1 MSPRNVLIAA
11 MSSKP
16 LISRTMPQYCQCRS
30 GAGIAAIISDQ
41 VKKVY
46 DGKQPKQAGINFED
60 LPLVII
66 SSHIC
71 PYSSDIYVSLYG
83 HAVYNLFIISDPNC
97 QGFFPVHRDRV
108 REAFFPKL
116 WPVQQFLISRLY
128 P

>member
-1 MSPRNVLIAA
+1 MSLRNVLIAVT
-11 MSSKP
+11 SLLP
-16 LISRTMPQYCQCRS
+16 RILRTKLQYCQCRS

-46 DGKQPKQAGINFED
+46 DCKQLKQAGINSD
-60 LPLVII
+60 NLPLVII

-83 HAVYNLFIISDPNC
+83 HAVYNLFIISEPNC
-97 QGFFPVHRDRV
+97 QGFFLVHRDRV
-108 REAFFPKL
+108 REVFFPKL
-116 WPVQQFLISRLY
+116 WPVQQFLISRVY